1 MKILLNK
8 IKIHTGAVRCV
19 VIVTKDSQRRLI
31 AKSYLSD
38 VRHDIRV
45 RLSGILANTSG
56 WMSSNRIEIPKGD
69 DVPKLYKE
77 KEVKFILG

>member
-1 MKILLNK
+1 MKIFFNK

-38 VRHDIRV
+38 VRHDIGV
-45 RLSGILANTSG
+45 RLSGVLANTSG

-69 DVPKLYKE
+69 DIPKLLK
-77 KEVKFILG
+77 KKKK